1 MHQDEGKADSPRGEV
16 GSDWDLSFAA
26 FSLMHAGCVEGVI
39 ELRLGEQSLL
49 VWCLSCA
56 VLETFGPL
64 DR

>member
-1 MHQDEGKADSPRGEV
+1 M

-26 FSLMHAGCVEGVI
+26 FSLMHAGCGEGVI

-49 VWCLSCA
+49 VWCPSCA